1 MRSSVSSMRS
11 SLSLDS
17 ELPLWINK
25 EVSHAKKMMCKNS
38 DCQFSRLKAKKRVR

>member
-1 MRSSVSSMRS
+1 MRPSASSMRS

-17 ELPLWINK
+17 ELPLWIRN
-25 EVSHAKKMMCKNS
+25 EVSQAKKKMCRNS